1 MITLPRALKSEGNPV
16 YRGLRE
22 GSLTDSRWSWWAED
36 RDYAESYGAEVVE
49 GRLPSDADIIDL
61 TTAIG
66 ADGYVQGATLEA
78 MIPGLAD
85 ALGIDA
91 ETDIECDRLW
101 DAAGDDLTKLADLL
115 DANGFDGMKWV
126 EQDRRVA
133 YLLLADKDTP
143 TPEAISENLGPE
155 GKKTLDSP
163 EAKSENIGQTGQGPS
178 KGKAT
183 KMKFVVKSP
192 TGKVVAE
199 LEAESAAE
207 ALAVAGQQVQLPP
220 RMLTAQTVEEIRA
233 IQIARQQA
241 IANEIARQRELQ
253 QSPAVAAFTKPLLEA
268 ARSARRKFPPAARLR
283 NTPPSRLADWRKAKA
298 AFRGKVVPREPKA
311 GEVLLDIKRPQSSRG
326 NFPDYAVGDFF
337 ESESYGGLV
346 VTAAGVGF
354 IMSSPGAWKVWKQL
368 IVVRP
373 AIPSDHE
380 AVAEQK
386 VARDRE
392 SKRVLEGMMD
402 R

>member
-1 MITLPRALKSEGNPV
+1 
-16 YRGLRE
+16 
-22 GSLTDSRWSWWAED
+22 
-36 RDYAESYGAEVVE
+36 
-49 GRLPSDADIIDL
+49 
-61 TTAIG
+61 
-66 ADGYVQGATLEA
+66 
-78 MIPGLAD
+78 
-85 ALGIDA
+85 
-91 ETDIECDRLW
+91 
-101 DAAGDDLTKLADLL
+101 
-115 DANGFDGMKWV
+115 
-126 EQDRRVA
+126 
-133 YLLLADKDTP
+133 
-143 TPEAISENLGPE
+143 
-155 GKKTLDSP
+155 
-163 EAKSENIGQTGQGPS
+163 
-178 KGKAT
+178 
-183 KMKFVVKSP
+183 
-192 TGKVVAE
+192 
-199 LEAESAAE
+199 
-207 ALAVAGQQVQLPP
+207 
-220 RMLTAQTVEEIRA
+220 MLTAQTVEEIRA

-354 IMSSPGAWKVWKQL
+354 TMSSPGEWKVWKQL